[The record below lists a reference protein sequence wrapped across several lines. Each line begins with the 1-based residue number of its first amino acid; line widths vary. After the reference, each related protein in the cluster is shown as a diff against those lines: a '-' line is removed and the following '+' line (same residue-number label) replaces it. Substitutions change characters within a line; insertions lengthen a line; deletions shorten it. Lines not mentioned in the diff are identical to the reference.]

1 MDIGKDIG
9 KIILRI
15 VVSAIAIGIAT
26 FLTPGM
32 TNEGGIASLLVAA
45 IVIALLDWG
54 IGRLTKFDASPFGR
68 GIIGFV
74 IAAAVLYITG
84 MLVDGFN
91 VSFLGAIIGALVIGI
106 VDALIPGE
114 TKTM

>member
-1 MDIGKDIG
+1 MNIGRVLI
-9 KIILRI
+9 RI

-45 IVIALLDWG
+45 IVIGLLDWG
-54 IGRLTKFDASPFGR
+54 IGKVTKFDASPFGR
-68 GIIGFV
+68 GIIGFIV
-74 IAAAVLYITG
+74 AAAVLYITG

-91 VSFLGAIIGALVIGI
+91 VTFLGAIIGALIIGV